1 MRVKVILN
9 PWSDRG
15 RARQQIDKITT
26 LGRQYGQLELVLTEQ
41 PGHGRTLA
49 RQAADEGYDLVV
61 AAGGDGTVHEVVNG
75 LVRGDRAD
83 VALGV
88 LPIGSGND
96 FAFGLGI
103 PLDLEAA
110 VARLFTGQL
119 QSVDLGR
126 VEDERGRYEFFQ
138 NNLGIGFDAIV
149 VIRTEA
155 ITRLHGFMMYFVAV
169 LQTILLYYQT
179 HRLELRFDEDV
190 IQQDSLFLA
199 LGVGPRGGGGFLLTP
214 AAKVD
219 DNLIDS
225 CLVNPVGRLTML
237 SMLLRVMK
245 GTHVTSRHVTM
256 RQNRR
261 ILVKSQTPLP
271 IHVDGEMFAYPRDNV
286 HEVVI
291 TSVPAALRVMR

>member
-15 RARQQIDKITT
+15 RARKQIERI
-26 LGRQYGQLELVLTEQ
+26 LELSKPYGGLDLALTEQ
-41 PGHGRTLA
+41 PGHARLLA
-49 RQAADEGYDLVV
+49 REAADEGYDLVV

-75 LVRGDRAD
+75 LVRGNRAD

-103 PLDLEAA
+103 PLELEAA
-110 VARLFTGQL
+110 VPRLFTGQ
-119 QSVDLGR
+119 QQAVDLGR
-126 VEDERGRYEFFQ
+126 VEDEHGRYEFFQ
-138 NNLGIGFDAIV
+138 NNLGVGFDAVV
-149 VIRTEA
+149 VIRTET
-155 ITRLHGFMMYFVAV
+155 ITRIHGFMMYFVAV

-179 HRLELRFDEDV
+179 HHLELCFDDEAV
-190 IQQDSLFLA
+190 EQDSLFLA
-199 LGVGPRGGGGFLLTP
+199 LGIGPRGGGGFLLTP
-214 AAKVD
+214 DAKVD

-245 GTHVTSRHVTM
+245 GTHITSPHVTM
-256 RQNRR
+256 RKSQR

-286 HEVVI
+286 QQVTI
-291 TSVPAALRVMR
+291 TSVPAAVRVVR

>member
-15 RARQQIDKITT
+15 HARQQVEKIIA
-26 LGRQYGQLELVLTEQ
+26 LGRQYGQLELALTQE
-41 PGHGRTLA
+41 PGHARLLA
-49 RQAADEGYDLVV
+49 RQAAGEGYDLVV

-103 PLDLEAA
+103 PLNLEAA

-119 QSVDLGR
+119 QNVDLGR

-138 NNLGIGFDAIV
+138 NNLGIGFDAVV
-149 VIRTEA
+149 VIRAET
-155 ITRLHGFMMYFVAV
+155 ITRVHGFMMYFMAV

-179 HRLELRFDEDV
+179 HRLELRFDDD
-190 IQQDSLFLA
+190 IIHQDSLFLA
-199 LGVGPRGGGGFLLTP
+199 LGIGPRGGGGFLLTP

-219 DNLIDS
+219 DDLIDS

-245 GTHVTSRHVTM
+245 GTHITSPHVTM

-261 ILVKSQTPLP
+261 IQVKSETPLP
-271 IHVDGEMFAYPRDNV
+271 IHIDGEMFAYPRDNV
-286 HEVVI
+286 HEVTI
-291 TSVPAALRVMR
+291 TSVPAALKVMV

>member
-15 RARQQIDKITT
+15 RARNHIERILDLSKP
-26 LGRQYGQLELVLTEQ
+26 YGGLDLALTEQ
-41 PGHGRTLA
+41 PGHARLLA

-75 LVRGDRAD
+75 LVRGNRAD

-96 FAFGLGI
+96 FAFGLGV
-103 PLDLEAA
+103 PLELEAA
-110 VARLFTGQL
+110 VPRLFSGQ
-119 QSVDLGR
+119 QQAVDLGR
-126 VEDERGRYEFFQ
+126 VEDEHGRYEFFQ
-138 NNLGIGFDAIV
+138 NNLGIGFDAVV
-149 VIRTEA
+149 VIRTET
-155 ITRLHGFMMYFVAV
+155 ITRIHGFMMYFVAV

-179 HRLELRFDEDV
+179 HHLELCFDDESV
-190 IQQDSLFLA
+190 EQDSLFLA
-199 LGVGPRGGGGFLLTP
+199 LGIGPRGGGGFLLTP
-214 AAKVD
+214 DAKVE

-225 CLVNPVGRLTML
+225 CLVNPVSRLTML

-245 GTHVTSRHVTM
+245 GTHITSPHVTM
-256 RQNRR
+256 RKNQR

-286 HEVVI
+286 QQVTI
-291 TSVPAALRVMR
+291 TSVPAAVRVVR